1 MVSVVTTASLTDPE
15 LCILLNKEEKV
26 GYGFDEPDELT
37 HAHAVTI
44 HRSQGVEHSAW
55 SSPGDQ
61 RVADLAHPGPL
72 SLSPRASACIADVLV
87 PLERDR

>member
-1 MVSVVTTASLTDPE
+1 MSPHSTSLCSVVTAASLTNLE
-15 LCILLNKEEKV
+15 LCVLLNEDEEV

-61 RVADLAHPGPL
+61 RVADLCSA
-72 SLSPRASACIADVLV
+72 PRSTI
-87 PLERDR
+87 LEP

>member
-44 HRSQGVEHSAW
+44 HARRAKSTPPGRPLVTARGRSCSAPR
-55 SSPGDQ
+55 STILEPPG
-61 RVADLAHPGPL
+61 
-72 SLSPRASACIADVLV
+72 
-87 PLERDR
+87 

>member
-1 MVSVVTTASLTDPE
+1 MVTTASLTDPE

-44 HRSQGVEHSAW
+44 HARRA
-55 SSPGDQ
+55 
-61 RVADLAHPGPL
+61 
-72 SLSPRASACIADVLV
+72 ASAPPGRPLV
-87 PLERDR
+87 TSVWQILQRTPIHYPWPLG